1 MRTRLV
7 YGLLALVAA
16 GLGACCWLALAMP
29 GRCYEGPLPPLT
41 DAQARLERELS
52 ADVTYLAGAIG
63 ERRVGRPEQLAAA
76 ASFIEA
82 ELGRAGYVARRQEF
96 SVGDVR
102 CNNLEAT
109 LPGSDRAGE
118 IVVVGAH
125 YDSAAGTPGADDN
138 ATGVAALL
146 ALARRGATEHPRRT
160 VRFVAFVN
168 EEPPFFRTSDMG
180 AVRYAAATIEHGER
194 ITAMLSLESL
204 GYFVDQPGSQV
215 YPFPLGWFYPSTGDF
230 VAIVGNARSRE
241 LVRRATG
248 VFRRHAPFPARGA
261 AIPGAGLGVD
271 LSDHWAFWQ
280 IGVPAIMVTD
290 TAMLRNPHY
299 HQPTDTPDRVDY
311 GRLARVVDG
320 LGAVLRE
327 LGGGRN

>member
-1 MRTRLV
+1 MRTRLF
-7 YGLLALVAA
+7 YGLSALVMTGMAA
-16 GLGACCWLALAMP
+16 YLWLALAMP
-29 GRCYEGPLPPLT
+29 GRCYQGPLPPLT
-41 DAQARLERELS
+41 EAQTQLAHELS
-52 ADVTYLAGAIG
+52 AAVTHLARDVG

-82 ELGRAGYVARRQEF
+82 ELGRAGYRPRRQEF
-96 SVGDVR
+96 SVGGVS
-102 CNNLEAT
+102 CHNLEAT
-109 LPGSDRAGE
+109 LPGSDLAGE

-125 YDSAAGTPGADDN
+125 YDSAPGTPGADDN

-146 ALARRGATEHPRRT
+146 ALARRGTTEHPRRT

-180 AVRYAAATIEHGER
+180 SLRYATAATEHGER

-204 GYFVDQPGSQV
+204 GYFVDRPGSQV

-230 VAIVGNARSRE
+230 VAIVGNGRSRE

-248 VFRRHAPFPARGA
+248 VFRRHAAFPARGA
-261 AIPGAGLGVD
+261 AIPGAGMGVD

-280 IGVPAIMVTD
+280 NGVPAIMLTD

-299 HQPTDTPDRVDY
+299 HQPTDTADQVDY
-311 GRLARVVDG
+311 ERLARVVDG
-320 LGAVLRE
+320 LGPVLRD
-327 LGGGRN
+327 LAGARD